1 MATTYTERT
10 GVTAA
15 TTGSIADAAGGIAVI
30 VLSIIGL
37 GRATPGP
44 LMSIA
49 VIVLGAAFLAEGGA
63 VIGEYTQLLNR
74 TVGAVADSGAG
85 MMMELMIGAAILVL
99 GILGLIG
106 VAPAI
111 LAPVAVI
118 VAGALLLVS
127 APVMM
132 QLVEIRRV
140 LEGTA
145 EPAQSLLRASASGVS
160 GMQILAGLA
169 AIVLGILDLTGATI
183 GAGALTLV
191 ALLILGAALTFN
203 GTALTGSVYKIFS
216 R

>member
-1 MATTYTERT
+1 
-10 GVTAA
+10 
-15 TTGSIADAAGGIAVI
+15 
-30 VLSIIGL
+30 
-37 GRATPGP
+37 
-44 LMSIA
+44 
-49 VIVLGAAFLAEGGA
+49 
-63 VIGEYTQLLNR
+63 
-74 TVGAVADSGAG
+74 